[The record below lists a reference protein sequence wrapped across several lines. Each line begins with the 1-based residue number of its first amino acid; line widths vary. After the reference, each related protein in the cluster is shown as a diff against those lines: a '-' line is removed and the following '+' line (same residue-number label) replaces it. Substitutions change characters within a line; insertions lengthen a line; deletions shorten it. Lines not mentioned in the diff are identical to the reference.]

1 MIKNAFIYTANFLDA
16 ISEDEYREQINKFA
30 SGCPFVECQP
40 TQHKSAGFVPP
51 RLGGDAV
58 EWIDGNI
65 IMDIRIDTRKVPAD
79 AVRKEVD
86 RLIARI
92 EYETGR
98 KPGKKQRKELAE
110 QAEHELLPKAFTKT
124 VVVRVWISAKHGF
137 VVVGAGTQ
145 SLADEIMTSL
155 AIMFD
160 GIASFGVLQTEMS
173 PAAAMTHW
181 LGSGEAPYNFTV
193 DRECELKSLDEM
205 KSVVKYNRHNLDTD
219 EVKQHIV
226 SGKVP
231 TRVALTWRD
240 RVSFVLTDALTL
252 KKIAL
257 LDVVMLDG
265 KDKDDDAFTAD
276 VTIFTAEMSDLL
288 NDLSLA
294 LGGLTQPATE

>member
-1 MIKNAFIYTANFLDA
+1 MIKNAFIYAA
-16 ISEDEYREQINKFA
+16 KF
-30 SGCPFVECQP
+30 SGTLNRTELNRLAAGLSFVECQP

-51 RLGGDAV
+51 RQGGDMV
-58 EWIDGNI
+58 EWIDDNV
-65 IMDIRIDTRKVPAD
+65 IMDIRIDTRKVPAE

-86 RLIARI
+86 RMAALI
-92 EYETGR
+92 EDQTGR

-110 QAEHELLPKAFTKT
+110 QAEHELMPKAFTKT
-124 VVVRVWISAKHGF
+124 AVVRVWLSLAHGF
-137 VVVGAGTQ
+137 AVLGAGSQ
-145 SLADEIMTSL
+145 GVADEIMTSL
-155 AIMFD
+155 ALMFD
-160 GIASFGVLQTEMS
+160 GTANFGVVQTQMS
-173 PAAAMTHW
+173 PTAAMTHW

-240 RVSFVLTDALTL
+240 RVSFVLTDAMTL

-257 LDVVMLDG
+257 LDVAMLDG
-265 KDKDDDAFTAD
+265 KDKDEDAFTAD
-276 VTIFTAEMSDLL
+276 VTIFTAEMSDMLD
-288 NDLSLA
+288 DLSLA
-294 LGGLTQPATE
+294 LGGLAQPVTE

>member
-1 MIKNAFIYTANFLDA
+1 MIKNAFIYTAKF
-16 ISEDEYREQINKFA
+16 SSTINRNELNRA
-30 SGCPFVECQP
+30 AAEHPFVECQP
-40 TQHKSAGFVPP
+40 TQHESAGFVTP
-51 RLGGDAV
+51 RQGGEMV
-58 EWIDGNI
+58 EWIDDNI

-86 RLIARI
+86 RLAALV
-92 EYETGR
+92 EDQTGR

-110 QAEHELLPKAFTKT
+110 QAEHELMPKAFTKT
-124 VVVRVWISAKHGF
+124 TVVRVWISLAHGF
-137 VVVGAGTQ
+137 AVLGTGSQGVV
-145 SLADEIMTSL
+145 DKIMTIL
-155 AIMFD
+155 AITLD
-160 GIASFGVLQTEMS
+160 GLVEFGAVQTQMS

-181 LGSGEAPYNFTV
+181 LGTGEAPYNFTV
-193 DRECELKSLDEM
+193 DRECELKSIDEM

-265 KDKDDDAFTAD
+265 KDKGEDAFTAD
-276 VTIFTAEMSDLL
+276 AAIFTAEMSDMLD
-288 NDLSLA
+288 DLSLA
-294 LGGLTQPATE
+294 LGGLAHTAAE